1 MLRLELALVFVFLTG
16 AGPDLS
22 KKYVKKY
29 VSNVIKKNAMVPY
42 KIAHHSTRVNR
53 LCPCLNPT
61 YLAVSSRALYCSLS
75 EKPGVQRRRPASV
88 AAKQFL
94 IGETLERKTTRLS
107 TRFALGEPVWLPEDP
122 RIGRS
127 RERLTGPIF
136 FLAVSETGLLAR
148 TRVHWRRHEAHA
160 RRGVDQRPRML

>member
-1 MLRLELALVFVFLTG
+1 MPVFES
-16 AGPDLS
+16 D
-22 KKYVKKY
+22 
-29 VSNVIKKNAMVPY
+29 VSRCEFFFKA
-42 KIAHHSTRVNR
+42 T
-53 LCPCLNPT
+53 
-61 YLAVSSRALYCSLS
+61 ALYCSLS

-94 IGETLERKTTRLS
+94 NGETLERKTTRLS
-107 TRFALGEPVWLPEDP
+107 TRFELGEPVWLPEDP

-148 TRVHWRRHEAHA
+148 TRVYRLTLHWRRHEAHA

>member
-1 MLRLELALVFVFLTG
+1 MFVFLTG

-61 YLAVSSRALYCSLS
+61 YLAVSSFFKARALYCSLS

-94 IGETLERKTTRLS
+94 NGETLERKTTRLS

-148 TRVHWRRHEAHA
+148 TRVYRLTLPLAAA
-160 RRGVDQRPRML
+160 RSACTQRC